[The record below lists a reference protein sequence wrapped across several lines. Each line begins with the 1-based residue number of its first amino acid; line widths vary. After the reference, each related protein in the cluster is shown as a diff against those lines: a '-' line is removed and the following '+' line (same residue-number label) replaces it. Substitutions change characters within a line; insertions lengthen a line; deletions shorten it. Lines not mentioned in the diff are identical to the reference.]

1 MRWVCRAWATGK
13 TRALKTQT
21 GSLAWLCKCWHRIQ
35 QLSGFKKDICELHTL
50 RIHSNICYQR
60 GIPVCESNFTH
71 NLKEG
76 QDLMWI
82 EHGPWRYLLINP
94 NYIPLN
100 QALSYAVLLHS
111 SVLCQNQLRGFLVL
125 PWFLASLLAPWLAR
139 LSKQVLMHWNTIWTK
154 VLVQI
159 SANAV

>member
-111 SVLCQNQLRGFLVL
+111 LVLCQNQLAAFWCCLDCLFRCLLLVGSTQQ
-125 PWFLASLLAPWLAR
+125 A
-139 LSKQVLMHWNTIWTK
+139 
-154 VLVQI
+154 
-159 SANAV
+159 SANALKYNMNKSSSPNKY